1 MINYFSYTSQGTGFN
16 TGISTGSFTIP
27 GNVSRGIPMNQ
38 PMFYRICPKEKGQ
51 IIDDTQDFSAT
62 VGTEYYKLSTFNS
75 TRASLV
81 EVPIGNRCI
90 MFDVPRTVKFTLT
103 NVVNSPNVTIVV
115 SYIDQFGQIGRR
127 QSGDFDS
134 NISTF
139 PVGVLGITA
148 VEVIKNAGNTATFNI
163 EMDTTNEF
171 ELIYNDY
178 GRPAMFMWLGSNDV
192 NANKPVPFYKNLAE
206 NTPFLLYANLGTDV
220 NFGYL
225 KALQVS
231 QTLTTGRPRPIIQF
245 EHILQEDSTISVM
258 QNVLGIGM
266 SSVGTNI
273 TPEIA
278 TITYFQNVIFGAANY
293 TEGFKSWQG

>member
-16 TGISTGSFTIP
+16 TGISSGSFTIP

-38 PMFYRICPKEKGQ
+38 PMFYRICPKEGGQ
-51 IIDDTQDFSAT
+51 IVADTQDFSAT

-81 EVPIGNRCI
+81 EIPFGNRCI
-90 MFDVPRTVKFTLT
+90 MFDVPRTVKFTRT
-103 NVVNSPNVTIVV
+103 NVSGTPDTTIIV
-115 SYIDQFGQIGRR
+115 SYIDQFGQIGRK

-148 VEVIKNAGNTATFNI
+148 VEIIKNAGNTATFNI

-178 GRPAMFMWLGSNDV
+178 GRPAMFMWLGSNDF
-192 NANKPVPFYKNLAE
+192 NENRPVPYFRNVDE
-206 NTPFLLYANLGTDV
+206 NTPFLLRADLGDDD
-220 NFGYL
+220 NIGYSR
-225 KALQVS
+225 ALQIP
-231 QTLTTGRPRPIIQF
+231 QTLTEGRPRPL
-245 EHILQEDSTISVM
+245 ILVNIELEENDSFSVI

-266 SSVGTNI
+266 SSVGTDI
-273 TPEIA
+273 DPEIP
-278 TITYFQNVIFGAANY
+278 TITYYQDLIFGAANY